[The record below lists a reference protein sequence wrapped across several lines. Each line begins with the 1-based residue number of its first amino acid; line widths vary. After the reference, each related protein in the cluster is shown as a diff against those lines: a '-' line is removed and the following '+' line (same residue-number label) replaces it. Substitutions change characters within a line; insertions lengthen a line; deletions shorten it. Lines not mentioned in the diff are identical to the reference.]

1 MMPHTCH
8 VERLFRGG
16 FARVAGSPARTI
28 SDTLETQPATCLIL
42 AIISST
48 AFSAGHLSLAM
59 RLMALAHTFSLLRM
73 VNSNGSVPAENWL
86 CTILRCGS
94 EVQKSRAA
102 PDFVTGYQRPSE
114 PSTYGIR
121 FSSRMKNWTNS
132 LARFLFF
139 AFSKITPTFTAE
151 RYCIGLPS
159 GFAGKPEVAISSL

>member
-59 RLMALAHTFSLLRM
+59 RLMALAHTFSLLRI
-73 VNSNGSVPAENWL
+73 VNL
-86 CTILRCGS
+86 
-94 EVQKSRAA
+94 
-102 PDFVTGYQRPSE
+102 
-114 PSTYGIR
+114 
-121 FSSRMKNWTNS
+121 
-132 LARFLFF
+132 LFF